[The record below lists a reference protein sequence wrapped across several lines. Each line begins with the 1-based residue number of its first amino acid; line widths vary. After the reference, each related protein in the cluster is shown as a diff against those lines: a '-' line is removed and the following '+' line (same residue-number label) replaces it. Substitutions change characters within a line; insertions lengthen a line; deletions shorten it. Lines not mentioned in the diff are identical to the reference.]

1 MTNQVK
7 YNRNKD
13 RQGLFKEDFFKTS
26 YSENLQLLQE
36 WIEESKSDSTIP
48 SDALPQQLYL
58 TMLTE
63 YTVGFPIEEIKKRM
77 NQIVYYCK
85 QCLDIHRQYGQKE
98 DIMFIG
104 GRRSG
109 REKSNP
115 TLSDFAYC
123 SNEWIGWK
131 PLKTASIP
139 ITMTKC
145 ITIHHSGL

>member
-85 QCLDIHRQYGQKE
+85 Q
-98 DIMFIG
+98 
-104 GRRSG
+104 
-109 REKSNP
+109 
-115 TLSDFAYC
+115 
-123 SNEWIGWK
+123 WIGWK